1 MADDIDVLGQ
11 SLLNR
16 QRTNRKRSD
25 KRSRKERNINLGLN
39 LAAKGVGYAN
49 TYLKNRADTFVNE
62 QEELVGLRIKQQKAI
77 GRSQATIADMDAAQA
92 YATGPQGWLAQE
104 KFAPII
110 AANVER
116 NLETQDWSPKDINSW
131 VYDEAAKQ
139 AEEYFPKFQE
149 SYDAAMRMGT
159 IDDYDT
165 YVKTK
170 DGRAENVGGFLFN
183 KLTRSLNNRTQAD
196 FDGEVMDSLRKNRF
210 TENADAVLD
219 LDKALKLGYTI
230 NEAID
235 LDSQF
240 MAQVDMDAANAGI
253 GRARILKT
261 NSEPVQQ
268 TFRTGRA
275 EYSITVRKYTQINEH
290 GDTNVYYGQDFTEN
304 ASGEKTFLNTDLYNN
319 WRGSPEGSSTV
330 NLESAEVVNPNASA
344 PSVSQRLKSG
354 GAELGPRPATGTE
367 FEDKFPFI
375 KKGTAYQIPIFLV
388 DNNLQNEVIIGY
400 KEERIYDIAQTAG
413 RGNNSDIDPS
423 VIVAGVAELEAA
435 MNNLL
440 VPGKKS
446 EGSLNEN
453 KVLIIAAAGGSK
465 ENFDEYVKDETSA
478 RGTDVA
484 NALKVIKNQIAGD
497 AYRTKLELTDG
508 FLAGE
513 EPEDIALLAMAT
525 ELIPYLNGF
534 DAKAETML
542 WSANAFGY
550 EDFPTGS
557 LLLADR
563 YLTGSSNGSWEGID
577 AGKYEALVTQALEEV
592 RGELRVTNNEYTLTG
607 KGFAI
612 VKALEEIPEVA
623 QTTMNLQSF
632 DDDPAM
638 QNILLTSRGNNLQA
652 TNFTMTELI
661 STLLM
666 PKVEQPQP
674 EEVNPVAADISGYE
688 LPATNS
694 RRAAQEDDARRFQ
707 SLPNDSTPSATD
719 AQRAR
724 IVGRQ
729 DNAAKEIQELLLEN
743 KLPSKDRGLN
753 RAKINSAL
761 RSDVLTDEEKRVL
774 NTWLGKDSPKV
785 TTEVSDTAA
794 SDPEPFSG
802 GNISEERAAE
812 ISFPSDT
819 SASSLI
825 KRFENFTP
833 VATLDVAQNTNG
845 FGTEAANDSE
855 EITMEV
861 AQERLLAR
869 IAEDTAFIEDFN
881 EKYQYDWTENETIA
895 LTSFIFNLGKRSLNE
910 VTEGGTRS
918 KEEIADAML
927 LYTGAGGEQNIP
939 GLIKRRQDEYDIFT
953 GKVTI

>member
-16 QRTNRKRSD
+16 QRTTRKRSQ
-25 KRSRKERNINLGLN
+25 KQNRKERNINLGLN

-62 QEELVGLRIKQQKAI
+62 QEELVGLRIKQQNAI
-77 GRSQATIADMDAAQA
+77 ARSQATIADMAAAQA
-92 YATGPQGWLAQE
+92 YKTGPQGWLAQE

-110 AANVER
+110 AANAER
-116 NLETQDWSPKDINSW
+116 DLETQEWSPKDINNW

-149 SYDAAMRMGT
+149 SYDAAMRMGD
-159 IDDYDT
+159 IDDYDA

-196 FDGEVMDSLRKNRF
+196 FDSEVMDSLRKNRF

-235 LDSQF
+235 LNGQF
-240 MAQVDMDAANAGI
+240 AAQVDIDSANARI
-253 GRARILKT
+253 GKARIMKT

-268 TFRTGRA
+268 TYRTGRA
-275 EYSITVRKYTQINEH
+275 EYTITVRKYTQIDEH
-290 GDTNVYYGQDFTEN
+290 GNTSIYYGQDFTES
-304 ASGEKTFLNTDLYNN
+304 ASGEKTFLNTEQYNN
-319 WRGSPEGSSTV
+319 WRGSSEGSSTV
-330 NLESAEVVNPNASA
+330 NLEPTEVVNSNASA
-344 PSVSQRLKSG
+344 PSISQLIKDNK
-354 GAELGPRPATGTE
+354 AELGPRPATGKE
-367 FEDKFPFI
+367 FEEKLPFI
-375 KKGTAYQIPIFLV
+375 RKGTAYQIPIFKV
-388 DNNLQNEVIIGY
+388 DNNLQNEIIIGY
-400 KEERIYDIAQTAG
+400 KEERIYDIGQTAG

-423 VIVAGVAELEAA
+423 VIVSGVAELETT

-440 VPGKKS
+440 IPGES
-446 EGSLNEN
+446 GGSLNEN

-465 ENFDEYVKDETSA
+465 ENFDDYVKDETSE

-497 AYRTKLELTDG
+497 AYRTKVELTDG

-557 LLLADR
+557 VLLADR
-563 YLTGSSNGSWEGID
+563 YLTESSNGSWEGID

-623 QTTMNLQSF
+623 QTTMNLESF
-632 DDDPAM
+632 NNDPAM
-638 QNILLTSRGNNLQA
+638 KNILLTSRGNNLQA

-666 PKVEQPQP
+666 PDVAQP
-674 EEVNPVAADISGYE
+674 EGKASDPAVSPNAKLRE
-688 LPATNS
+688 LRSIKNAFTM
-694 RRAAQEDDARRFQ
+694 EG
-707 SLPNDSTPSATD
+707 TD
-719 AQRAR
+719 APPELTAEIERLQGEQAAGLREGIRNFGSYVEEGIKTSREAAEERRKESSPQAR
-724 IVGRQ
+724 LAV
-729 DNAAKEIQELLLEN
+729 A
-743 KLPSKDRGLN
+743 LPTV
-753 RAKINSAL
+753 I
-761 RSDVLTDEEKRVL
+761 EEES
-774 NTWLGKDSPKV
+774 DSPKV

-794 SDPEPFSG
+794 SDPQPFSG

-825 KRFENFTP
+825 KRFENFT
-833 VATLDVAQNTNG
+833 AKAALDVSQNTNG
-845 FGTEAANDSE
+845 FGTEATDDSE
-855 EITMEV
+855 EITMEE

-869 IAEDTAFIEDFN
+869 VAEDTAFIENFN
-881 EKYQYDWTENETIA
+881 EQYQYDWTENETIA

-910 VTEGGTRS
+910 VTKGGTRS

-927 LYTGAGGEQNIP
+927 LYTGAGDTKNIP
-939 GLIKRRQDEYDIFT
+939 GLITRRQDEHAIFT